1 MGNNILRVTV
11 LGSGT
16 SAGIPVITCDC
27 PVCTSTNPR
36 NQRLRSSILLRNAE
50 KTILVDCGSDYRQQ
64 ALTHRINRLDS
75 LLLTHAHSDHVSGLD
90 ELRLYNWKQKQSIP
104 VFASARTLSDIRQ
117 RFCYIFSP
125 LQEGGGVPE
134 IELHTVTG
142 PFETNGVRVLP
153 LEVMHGKLPVL
164 GFRFGDFAYITDASM
179 VPEETVRRLS
189 GVRCLILNAL
199 RYKPHPTH
207 LSVEEAVV
215 IAGRVGAERTWFTHI
230 THDLDHDETNARL
243 PEGMALAHDG
253 LEFDIDV
260 SARMPDVV

>member
-1 MGNNILRVTV
+1 LSNNILRVTI

-64 ALTHRINRLDS
+64 ALTHHINRLDA

-90 ELRLYNWKQKQSIP
+90 ELRLYNWKQKHAIP
-104 VFASARTLSDIRQ
+104 VFASARTIHDIRQ
-117 RFCYIFSP
+117 RFSYIFSP

-134 IELHTVTG
+134 IELTAVTG
-142 PFETNGVRVLP
+142 PFETHGVRVLP

-164 GFRFGDFAYITDASM
+164 GFRFGNFAYITDASQ
-179 VPEETVRRLS
+179 VPDETVRRLS
-189 GVRCLILNAL
+189 GVRYLILNAL

-207 LSVEEAVV
+207 LTVDEAVA
-215 IAGRVGAERTWFTHI
+215 IARRVGAERTWFTHI
-230 THDLDHDETNARL
+230 THDLDHDEANARL

-253 LEFDIDV
+253 LEFDIDA
-260 SARMPDVV
+260 SAPMPDGA